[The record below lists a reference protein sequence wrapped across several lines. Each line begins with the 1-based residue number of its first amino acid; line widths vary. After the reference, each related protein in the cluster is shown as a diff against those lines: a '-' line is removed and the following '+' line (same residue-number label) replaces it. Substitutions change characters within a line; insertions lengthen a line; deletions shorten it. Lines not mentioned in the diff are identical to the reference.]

1 MTLEEVIHDRDLFAK
16 LDIFRNVP
24 PESIEIYLER
34 CSMRELGRSEVLLN
48 PEETNDSIFVVVRGA
63 LSVHLDSKDNPPLT
77 VLGPGDCAGEMSI
90 VEETNPSAWV
100 VADEDSELLVI
111 DNETLWD
118 MINVSHGVARNLL
131 AVLSSRVRSDNRI
144 IADSVV
150 IMRQYE
156 ESATTDALTNLHNRH
171 WMQEMFRREVDRC
184 QQGDMPVCLIMLD
197 VDHFKPFND
206 IRGHLA
212 GDHAL
217 CKVADA
223 LRTQLRPTDLIARF
237 GGDEFAVLL
246 PNTELDT
253 AVEAA
258 ERIRSVF
265 SGVPSDS
272 DATDIMLP
280 VTLSLGVTEMEDSDT
295 LDSLLTKADAALYRA
310 KERGRN
316 RVSK

>member
-34 CSMRELGRSEVLLN
+34 CSMRQLACSEVLLN
-48 PEETNDSIFVVVRGA
+48 PDETNDSIFVVVQGA
-63 LSVHLDSKDNPPLT
+63 LSVHLDSRDNPPLT

-184 QQGDMPVCLIMLD
+184 VQGDMPACLIMLD

-246 PNTELDT
+246 PNTELDV

-280 VTLSLGVTEMEDSDT
+280 VTLSLGVTEMEEGDT

>member
-1 MTLEEVIHDRDLFAK
+1 MTLEEVIHDRELFAK

-34 CSMRELGRSEVLLN
+34 CSMSTLAKGEILLN
-48 PEETNDSIFVVVRGA
+48 PAEKNDSIFVIISGA
-63 LSVHLDSKDNPPLT
+63 ASVHLDSKDNPPLT

-100 VADEDSELLVI
+100 VADEDLEMLVI

-118 MINVSHGVARNLL
+118 MINISHGIARNLL

-171 WMQEMFRREVDRC
+171 WMQEMFGRELERC
-184 QQGDMPVCLIMLD
+184 KQGAMPVCVIMLD

-223 LRTQLRPTDLIARF
+223 LRNQLRPTDLIARF

-246 PNTELDT
+246 PNTNLET
-253 AVEAA
+253 ALEAA

-272 DATDIMLP
+272 EATDIMLP
-280 VTLSLGVTEMEDSDT
+280 VTLSLGVTEMEEGDT

-310 KERGRN
+310 KDRGRN

>member
-1 MTLEEVIHDRDLFAK
+1 MTLDEVIHDRELFAK

-34 CSMRELGRSEVLLN
+34 CGMRELARGDILLN
-48 PEETNDSIFVVVRGA
+48 PAENNDSIFVIISGA

-90 VEETNPSAWV
+90 VEETTPSAWV
-100 VADEDSELLVI
+100 IAEEDCELLVI
-111 DNETLWD
+111 NNETLWD

-171 WMQEMFRREVDRC
+171 WMQEMFRRELERC
-184 QQGDMPVCLIMLD
+184 QQGEMPVCLIMLD

-223 LRTQLRPTDLIARF
+223 LRNQLRPTDLIARF

-246 PNTELDT
+246 PNTELEY
-253 AVEAA
+253 ALEAA

-280 VTLSLGVTEMEDSDT
+280 VTLSLGVTGMEESDT

-316 RVSK
+316 RVSQ

>member
-16 LDIFRNVP
+16 LDIFRNVS

-34 CSMRELGRSEVLLN
+34 CGMREIGKGDVLLDPQQAN
-48 PEETNDSIFVVVRGA
+48 HNIYVIVSGG
-63 LSVHLDSKDNPPLT
+63 LSVHLDHKDAPPLT
-77 VLGPGDCAGEMSI
+77 MLGPGDCAGEMSI
-90 VEETNPSAWV
+90 VEDTNPSAWV
-100 VADEDSELLVI
+100 IAEEDSELLVI
-111 DNETLWD
+111 DHETLWD

-131 AVLSSRVRSDNRI
+131 AILSSRVRSDNRI

-171 WMQEMFRREVDRC
+171 WMQEMFRRELDRC
-184 QQGDMPVCLIMLD
+184 KQNDMPVCLIMLD

-223 LRTQLRPTDLIARF
+223 LRNQLRPTDLIARF
-237 GGDEFAVLL
+237 GGDEFAVML
-246 PNTELDT
+246 PNTTREFAL
-253 AVEAA
+253 EAA

-272 DATDIMLP
+272 EATDIMLP
-280 VTLSLGVTEMEDSDT
+280 VTLSLGVCAMEPGDT

-316 RVSK
+316 RVSQ